1 MVEFYARRWWIEPL
15 FHNLKRSWGI
25 SNLWQQSRTAL
36 ETWMQI
42 RSTASEVDFRQF
54 LNINPLSSVDWL
66 VFKNLILFLMRPFT
80 KNPQFRAMLT
90 STCDL
95 VRTLKPV
102 QLLMKC
108 NYRTDNNQ

>member
-1 MVEFYARRWWIEPL
+1 
-15 FHNLKRSWGI
+15 
-25 SNLWQQSRTAL
+25 
-36 ETWMQI
+36 MQI

-108 NYRTDNNQ
+108 NYRTDNNQRRRRHLGLFHTTGHIRYCSG

>member
-1 MVEFYARRWWIEPL
+1 
-15 FHNLKRSWGI
+15 
-25 SNLWQQSRTAL
+25 
-36 ETWMQI
+36 MQI

-66 VFKNLILFLMRPFT
+66 VLIIFYCATELILMRLFT
-80 KNPQFRAMLT
+80 KKPQFRVMLT
-90 STCDL
+90 STCEL